1 MKHVLLTLGGCL
13 TGLALAAQ
21 TGAAADYAKI
31 SQSAGN
37 FNANLSN
44 QGKFGFVSA
53 SRDQR
58 VYSGAPFS
66 GNGEVHITDLNTDG
80 TVASQS
86 LLKADDFEIFSGLS
100 GAEFGTSTTTPGDLN
115 ADDKPDFLIGA
126 PGAGESGGLVLL
138 LSTGTGYN
146 AEFLPLP
153 ESLLEIG
160 ARWGDH
166 LHFKDGTYFAGLASG
181 TGKVV
186 EFTIGNDFAIEVLN
200 VFDQSNGE
208 LAGHLEEG
216 DRFGTGISVYD
227 IDGDGIDDILCG
239 APGDDDGG
247 SNFGAVYQLYRNN
260 DGSIE
265 RTVKLSA
272 ASGGF
277 NGFLNSDD
285 GFGISIVPLG
295 DLDQDGNPD
304 IAVGAPG
311 DDDGNIDVGA
321 VWIIFLR
328 ADGTMKRQR
337 KINLTNGNLEQ
348 SGLGLGDRFGT
359 RIASIGD
366 INGDGTTDLAVGVP
380 HDDDGGTDRGA
391 FFTVMIEYCEIPVA
405 LFEYESN
412 GPTVT
417 FSIPG
422 GEGFTY
428 IWNFSDG
435 NYSQAENPTHT
446 FASNGVYN
454 VCLTINGPCGGNFYC
469 GNVTVTGAGA
479 LNTESTE
486 AAAVEVFPNPA
497 TSFVRVKSPR
507 EMTAVTLRDLTGKE
521 VWKRNV
527 TGFTTEI
534 SVAGLPKGMYIL
546 SVRTAVGETAS
557 KVQVM

>member
-21 TGAAADYAKI
+21 TGAAADYQKI

-37 FNANLSN
+37 FNADLSN

-53 SRDQR
+53 FGDQR
-58 VYSGAPFS
+58 VYSGAPFA
-66 GNGEVHITDLNTDG
+66 GNGEVHILDLNTEG

-86 LLKADDFEIFSGLS
+86 LLNADNFEIFSTLS
-100 GAEFGTSTTTPGDLN
+100 GAEFGTSTISPGDLN
-115 ADDKPDFLIGA
+115 GDGMPDLIIGA
-126 PGAGESGGLVLL
+126 PGAGESGSLVLL
-138 LSTGTGYN
+138 LSDGTGYT
-146 AEFLPLP
+146 AEFLTLP
-153 ESLLEIG
+153 ESLLETG

-166 LHFKDGTYFAGLASG
+166 LYFKDGTYFAGLASG

-186 EFTIGNDFAIEVLN
+186 EFTIGSDFTIDVIN
-200 VFDQSNGE
+200 VFDAINEQ
-208 LAGHLEEG
+208 LAAHLEEG
-216 DRFGTGISVYD
+216 DHFGTGIVLTD
-227 IDGDGIDDILCG
+227 LDGDGTDDLLCG

-247 SNFGAVYQLYRNN
+247 SNFGAVYQLYRNT
-260 DGSIE
+260 DGGID

-272 ASGGF
+272 TSGGF
-277 NGFLNSDD
+277 TGFLNSGDD
-285 GFGISIVPLG
+285 FGISIVPLG
-295 DLDQDGNPD
+295 DLDRDGNPD

-321 VWIIFLR
+321 VWIILLR

-337 KINLTNGNLEQ
+337 KINLTNGNFEQ
-348 SGLGLGDRFGT
+348 SGLGLGDCFGT
-359 RIASIGD
+359 RVASLGD

-380 HDDDGGTDRGA
+380 HDDDGATDRGA

-405 LFEYESN
+405 LFEYESD

-417 FSIPG
+417 FLIPG
-422 GEGFTY
+422 GDGFTY

-435 NYSQAENPTHT
+435 NYSQDENPTHT
-446 FASNGVYN
+446 FTSNGVYN

-469 GNVTVTGAGA
+469 GNVTVTDAGTV
-479 LNTESTE
+479 NTENAE
-486 AAAVEVFPNPA
+486 AVAVEVFPNPA
-497 TSFVRVKSPR
+497 ASFVRVKSPQ
-507 EMTAVTLRDLTGKE
+507 EMTVVIMRDLTGKE
-521 VWKRNV
+521 VWKSNV
-527 TGFTTEI
+527 TGLSTEI
-534 SVAGLPKGMYIL
+534 SVADLPKGMYIL